1 MPDKRLIIGI
11 LVLLA
16 VNFLQ
21 AFFTPISED
30 EAYYWL
36 WSQNLD
42 WGYFD
47 HPPMVAWWI
56 SVGYSLFQNE
66 LGVRLVTVVLNS
78 ASIFFL
84 WEMLKPQTQNQ
95 IKLFWVSILSV
106 LIIHFFSF
114 ITTPDAPLL
123 FFTLIYLYLLQKF
136 ISNQNLTNTLL
147 LGFSMAG
154 LVYSKYHG
162 ILVIISTLI
171 PLIREFYRNKNI
183 YVACAFAI
191 LLYLPHIIWIFAH
204 DFTPIRYH
212 FMERSADDNF
222 EWIRVLN
229 YLGMYFLGAAPLLS
243 YFIFNSIFK
252 FNSNDLFRKSVLLLA
267 VIPGIFFTFSL
278 LKDNVQPQWLLISF
292 VAMILLLYWNYAE
305 IDSPKEK
312 QDLSIKNQE
321 SETEILHSE
330 IIEEKNS
337 KPKTQNPQL
346 KWLFGL
352 GIAGMVL
359 VLILRILMVV
369 PSISP
374 FTKNET
380 FAKNAGKF
388 SPVNPVFEKYQEA
401 AVYNFFHPEQRAIVH
416 RTLGNRK
423 SQFDLWNWEE
433 ELNGKTITF
442 ISPWTQSENSFVGF
456 KKREYHLQV
465 IPEYETYHLIE
476 VKTLN
481 ELDASTSEKI
491 NLGLK
496 IFNHHNREIEIGGN
510 SNLQFLVNYYQDF
523 QYNVIYSPLIEMGK
537 IILSPGEELDIQISF
552 LNIDKSGEYKFS
564 VGINNSQIG
573 TTYLSNVVELEVK

>member
-1 MPDKRLIIGI
+1 MPDKRLFIGI
-11 LVLLA
+11 LILLT
-16 VNFLQ
+16 VNLLQ

-56 SVGYSLFQNE
+56 SVGYSIFQNE
-66 LGVRLVTVVLNS
+66 LGVRLLTVILNS
-78 ASIFFL
+78 ASVYFL
-84 WEMLKPQTQNQ
+84 WEILRPSSIQQ
-95 IKLFWVSILSV
+95 IKLFWISILSV

-114 ITTPDAPLL
+114 VTTPDAPLL
-123 FFTLIYLYLLQKF
+123 FFTLLYLYVLQKF

-162 ILVIISTLI
+162 ILVIIFTLI
-171 PLIREFYRNKNI
+171 PLIQNFYRNKNI
-183 YVACAFAI
+183 YLACAFAI
-191 LLYLPHIIWIFAH
+191 ILYLPHIIWIFAH

-212 FMERSADDNF
+212 FMERSADDHF
-222 EWIRVLN
+222 EWIRILN

-243 YFIFNSIFK
+243 YFIFNSIFRFK
-252 FNSNDLFRKSVLLLA
+252 SKDLFRKSVLYLA
-267 VIPGIFFTFSL
+267 VIPGVFFSFSL

-292 VAMILLLYWNYAE
+292 VAMILILYWNY
-305 IDSPKEK
+305 SGEK
-312 QDLSIKNQE
+312 SIKYHDESIKNYDTKKRHPE
-321 SETEILHSE
+321 LVEG
-330 IIEEKNS
+330 
-337 KPKTQNPQL
+337 QNPQL
-346 KWLFGL
+346 KWLYGFGFA
-352 GIAGMVL
+352 GIIL
-359 VLILRILMVV
+359 VLILRISLVI

-374 FTKNET
+374 WTKNEF

-388 SPVNPVFEKYQEA
+388 RPFNPVFEKYQEA
-401 AVYNFFHPEQRAIVH
+401 AVYNFFHPKEKARVH

-442 ISPWTQSENSFVGF
+442 ISPWTQSENSFVGY

-465 IPEYETYHLIE
+465 IPEYETYHLVE
-476 VKTLN
+476 VKTLTN
-481 ELDASTSEKI
+481 LETQTGEKI

-510 SNLQFLVNYYQDF
+510 SNLQFSVNYYQDF
-523 QYNVIYSPLIEMGK
+523 QYNILYSPLVEMGK
-537 IILSPGEELDIQISF
+537 IILAPGEELDIQISF
-552 LNIDKSGEYKFS
+552 LNISKAGEYKFS

-573 TTYLSNVVELEVK
+573 TTYLSKPIRISVK

>member
-11 LVLLA
+11 LILLA
-16 VNFLQ
+16 VNLLQ

-56 SVGYSLFQNE
+56 SVGYFIFQNE
-66 LGVRLVTVVLNS
+66 LGVRFLTVILNS
-78 ASIFFL
+78 ASICFL
-84 WEMLKPQTQNQ
+84 WEILKPSSIQQ
-95 IKLFWVSILSV
+95 IKLFWISILSV

-123 FFTLIYLYLLQKF
+123 FFTLLYLYVLQRF
-136 ISNQNLTNTLL
+136 ILNQNLTNTLL

-162 ILVIISTLI
+162 ILVIIFTLI
-171 PLIREFYRNKNI
+171 PLIQNFYRNKRI
-183 YVACAFAI
+183 YGAI
-191 LLYLPHIIWIFAH
+191 VFGIILYLPHIIWIFAH
-204 DFTPIRYH
+204 DFTPLRYH
-212 FMERSADDNF
+212 FLERSADDHF

-252 FNSNDLFRKSVLLLA
+252 FKSKDLFRKSVLFLA
-267 VIPGIFFTFSL
+267 VIPGVLFAFSL

-292 VAMILLLYWNYAE
+292 VAMILLLYWHYAE
-305 IDSPKEK
+305 EIETTNET
-312 QDLSIKNQE
+312 QDARN
-321 SETEILHSE
+321 ETQDKSAE
-330 IIEEKNS
+330 NS
-337 KPKTQNPQL
+337 SLKTQNSKL
-346 KWLFGL
+346 KWLLGL
-352 GIAGMVL
+352 GIAGIVL
-359 VLILRILMVV
+359 VLILRILIAI
-369 PSISP
+369 PSVSP
-374 FTKNET
+374 FSKNKT
-380 FAKNAGKF
+380 FAENAGKF
-388 SPVNPVFEKYQEA
+388 HPVNPVFEKYQEA
-401 AVYNFFHPEQRAIVH
+401 SVYNFFHPKEKARVH

-433 ELNGKTITF
+433 DLNGKTITF
-442 ISPWTQSENSFVGF
+442 ISPWTQSENSFIGF

-465 IPEYETYHLIE
+465 IPDYETYHLVK
-476 VKTLN
+476 VKTLSQ
-481 ELDASTSEKI
+481 LDAVTGEQI
-491 NLGLK
+491 NLGIK
-496 IFNHHNREIEIGGN
+496 VTNHHKREIEIGGN
-510 SNLQFLVNYYQDF
+510 SNLQFKVNYYQDF

-552 LNIDKSGEYKFS
+552 LNIDKSGYYKFS

-573 TTYLSNVVELEVK
+573 TTYLSNVVHLKVK